1 MSVSVDTFA
10 APWAADASGLW
21 TLASTS
27 SAARYGA
34 DGLGMEIS
42 AAAGTGAVPA
52 PAAERHFA
60 PALDLRAYDE
70 LRFWIRSSRPGDGTA
85 ASPVYLVAEATT
97 DPPVGPP
104 WLRLVRI
111 EKANTWE
118 LVVLWLGD
126 MPPALRQATGFL
138 RLRSLDGR
146 IAFKGAVDDL
156 IATTT
161 DAITE
166 TDAALHAR
174 LHERWSVEVTGVP
187 TPVPAVLDLPE
198 AEALP
203 ELPYILITPWSVVPL
218 GVMGGELEIVDN
230 ATATG
235 AHVRPSPARVEL
247 TYRVDV
253 WADDRGHKSF
263 LLDRI
268 VPDLLEPVVVA
279 DVAYLLEPFRPSQEE
294 RADLIL
300 PGRTPLFY
308 RLVLPV
314 ETGVRTL
321 RGQAVPLLLVG
332 DIYDRSD
339 AEALGL

>member
-1 MSVSVDTFA
+1 MSVEIDTFV
-10 APWAADASGLW
+10 APWAGDASALW

-27 SAARYGA
+27 TAARYGA

-42 AAAGTGAVPA
+42 SAAGGSAAPA
-52 PAAERHFA
+52 PSAERHFA
-60 PALDLRAYDE
+60 PALDLRPYDE
-70 LRFWIRSSRPGDGTA
+70 LRFWIRSSRPGDGSA

-97 DPPVGPP
+97 DPPAGPP
-104 WLRLVRI
+104 WRRLIRI

-126 MPPALRQATGFL
+126 MSPALRQATGFL

-146 IAFKGAVDDL
+146 IAFKAAVDDL

-174 LHERWSVEVTGVP
+174 LHNRWSVDVAGVA
-187 TPVPAVLDLPE
+187 TPVPAILDLPE
-198 AEALP
+198 APAVP
-203 ELPYILITPWSVVPL
+203 APPYVLITPWSVVPL
-218 GVMGGELEIVDN
+218 GLIGGDLEIVDN
-230 ATATG
+230 ATTTG

-247 TYRVDV
+247 SYRVDV
-253 WADDRGHKSF
+253 WADDRSHKSF

-268 VPDLLEPVVVA
+268 VPDLLAPVVVA

-294 RADLIL
+294 RADLVL

-308 RLVLPV
+308 RLVVPV
-314 ETGVRTL
+314 ETGLRTL

-332 DIYDRSD
+332 DINDRSD